1 MKNFINLKDIS
12 AYDLRKILDDAKKR
26 KLKRKNYNTLDIDD
40 DKPLRGKLLIQMIN
54 TRYQY
59 LT

>member
-40 DKPLRGKLLIQMIN
+40 DKPLRGKLLIQ
-54 TRYQY
+54 
-59 LT
+59 L